1 MDKKT
6 LFGKTLTE
14 LTALTAECGLP
25 KFAAKQIA
33 DWLYKK
39 EIVTI
44 EQMSN
49 LSKAHRELLSERYT
63 LGLEEPI
70 NEQKSVD
77 GTKKYLFPA
86 GPNMFIE
93 SAYIPEDDRAT
104 LCVSSQV
111 GCKMGCLFCMTGKQ
125 GFQKNLTAGQ
135 IANQIRSL
143 PERSTLSNIV
153 YMGMGE
159 PFDNI
164 NEVLK
169 STEILTSD
177 WGFAMSPRRITVSS
191 IGIVPAMIQFIEQ
204 SQCHLAISLHSPFD
218 AERQSLMPIQHVYPI
233 EKVIE
238 IIRKYDWK
246 HQRRVSFEY
255 IVFDGVNDSMEHV
268 RGLTKLL
275 NGLACRINLI
285 RFHAIPGSPLKG
297 ASNDKMI
304 RFRDALTDKGLFST
318 VRQSRGEDIL
328 AACGMLSTKEKQKK
342 SDES

>member
-1 MDKKT
+1 MDKET

-14 LTALTAECGLP
+14 LTVLTAECGLP

-143 PERSTLSNIV
+143 PERSTLNNIV

-169 STEILTSD
+169 SIEILTSD